1 VRQRE
6 TLDRTALR
14 LQPAAGRA
22 IGLGQY
28 KDDFVARRHEARQ
41 RPLGELGRAGED

>member
-1 VRQRE
+1 
-6 TLDRTALR
+6 
-14 LQPAAGRA
+14 LQPATGRA